1 MCQVLKVGPGLPRP
15 APPRTLRPVY
25 RARVCRRHC
34 CAVRTALSNTIM
46 SKYVGLMHVKS
57 ISQCQPSSMHV
68 QQIHMSSCPGAH
80 YCCWSYT
87 SPLSA
92 HGIGCTQ
99 ACYDGAMAL
108 QAYGK
113 GVQLQRKE
121 CFTQACRAVFPGSDL
136 LHDDVQQA
144 FM

>member
-1 MCQVLKVGPGLPRP
+1 
-15 APPRTLRPVY
+15 
-25 RARVCRRHC
+25 
-34 CAVRTALSNTIM
+34 
-46 SKYVGLMHVKS
+46 MHGKS
-57 ISQCQPSSMHV
+57 ISHCQYSNMHV
-68 QQIHMSSCPGAH
+68 QQIYMSSCPGAH
-80 YCCWSYT
+80 YYCESFKYLNP
-87 SPLSA
+87 SPRFA